1 MLIALSY
8 HGKKITSIL
17 VFCLFTDTK
26 SANLSC
32 LDCVSV
38 YSLTAL
44 SQQVPKSQEKTQ
56 KVVDGTKKK
65 KKSPI
70 WN

>member
-1 MLIALSY
+1 MNI
-8 HGKKITSIL
+8 
-17 VFCLFTDTK
+17 DTK